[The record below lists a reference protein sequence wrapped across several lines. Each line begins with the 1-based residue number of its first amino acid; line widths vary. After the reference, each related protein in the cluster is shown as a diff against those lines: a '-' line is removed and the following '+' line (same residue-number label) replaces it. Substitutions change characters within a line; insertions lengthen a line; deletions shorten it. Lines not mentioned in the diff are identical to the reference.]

1 MVDNREVDVLLS
13 SEPVVRDYPDVFLEE
28 LPGLPHHREID
39 FAIELEPG
47 TILYLELHI
56 EWPQQS

>member
-1 MVDNREVDVLLS
+1 MDTREADVSLS
-13 SEPVVRDYPDVFLEE
+13 LEPMVRDYLDVFHEE
-28 LPGLPHHREID
+28 LPRLPPHKEID

>member
-1 MVDNREVDVLLS
+1 M
-13 SEPVVRDYPDVFLEE
+13 RDYPDVFLEE